1 MRRKLQMSE
10 STERAA
16 IAFEVSNFIALY
28 WEDGEK
34 NKAKGMADF
43 ISEDF
48 VYDAKVLRLEG
59 RKQVCDFTQKR
70 SEAVRS
76 VGGHRMSNLYFDFSG
91 WAERQEVTMRGV
103 MAWYGGVGKGVLPV
117 SLP

>member
-34 NKAKGMADF
+34 NNAKDMAAF
-43 ISEDF
+43 ISENSI
-48 VYDAKVLRLEG
+48 YDAKVVRVEG
-59 RKQVCDFTQKR
+59 RKQICECTQKR
-70 SEAVRS
+70 SAAVSS
-76 VGGHRMSNLYFDFSG
+76 VGRHLMSNLYFDFSG
-91 WAERQEVTMRGV
+91 WAERQEVTVRG
-103 MAWYGGVGKGVLPV
+103 
-117 SLP
+117 